1 MSKSGCSIRSG
12 LGKSYRYKG
21 GDVSGYK
28 NAEWEKETESCRA
41 GAAFLAA
48 AAVLIPSLT
57 GIGVTVYEGAAD
69 VLERFEKE
77 NCFSVELQEMFTA
90 SGLKKFF
97 GSASEKVI
105 YEITD
110 PMEMWLLV
118 FRFEGKW
125 IILGPYVCEAWNET
139 DAKCLLAKLG
149 VPGTALSPYKS
160 YRCGFPVSGRSYPVK
175 IAQLLACHGCGEE
188 NGYPVKEIRAAA
200 GECHAAAVISKFYED
215 ENVVNRRYR
224 IEGQLMEAVS
234 RGEIEEARRCI
245 KELGGVC
252 ANIRFLSADLK
263 DQIAGAAIMRTVI
276 RLGVIASGLNPVVID
291 YISQEYAQKMH
302 HAVSADNLAYLQME
316 LLERMCR
323 EVRKNREKRYSAG
336 VKRALDY
343 MDIHFGRAV
352 TKRELAKIA
361 GVSEQQLVK
370 QFCRD
375 TGMTIKQY
383 LAKKRCDAAAELL
396 EDSRLSIQEISAYVG
411 YLDNNYFSKVFKAN
425 KGVSPQ
431 EYRREH
437 WREL

>member
-1 MSKSGCSIRSG
+1 
-12 LGKSYRYKG
+12 
-21 GDVSGYK
+21 
-28 NAEWEKETESCRA
+28 
-41 GAAFLAA
+41 
-48 AAVLIPSLT
+48 
-57 GIGVTVYEGAAD
+57 
-69 VLERFEKE
+69 
-77 NCFSVELQEMFTA
+77 
-90 SGLKKFF
+90 
-97 GSASEKVI
+97 
-105 YEITD
+105 
-110 PMEMWLLV
+110 
-118 FRFEGKW
+118 
-125 IILGPYVCEAWNET
+125 
-139 DAKCLLAKLG
+139 
-149 VPGTALSPYKS
+149 
-160 YRCGFPVSGRSYPVK
+160 
-175 IAQLLACHGCGEE
+175 
-188 NGYPVKEIRAAA
+188 
-200 GECHAAAVISKFYED
+200 
-215 ENVVNRRYR
+215 
-224 IEGQLMEAVS
+224 MEAVS
-234 RGEIEEARRCI
+234 RGEVEEARRCI

-263 DQIAGAAIMRTVI
+263 DQIAGAAIMRTVV

-361 GVSEQQLVK
+361 GVNEQQLVK